1 MQKEKLDAKKILE
14 NCTIIFL
21 FFVPIFSTI
30 FFYNRITTLIEVICV
45 FLINLFTLLFYKNS
59 RNNYKWLFIYYL
71 LCMLYLVLSYNHSFS
86 F

>member
-59 RNNYKWLFIYYL
+59 RNNYKWLFIIIS
-71 LCMLYLVLSYNHSFS
+71 LYEALKVHSYG
-86 F
+86 